1 MARKLAL
8 IIGNS
13 QYDDAGLARLAA
25 PDVDVRAL
33 AEVLSTPGIGAFDEV
48 VPLMNEGLANVRRAI
63 ARFFDAKHRDDLL
76 MLYFSGH
83 GVRDEQGHLYLAVR
97 DTERAI
103 LAGTAIEASYVTTRM
118 DRSASK
124 RLVLVLDCCHSGA
137 FGYGAKAAQGA
148 TVGTATAFEGTGRG
162 RVVLTATDST
172 QYAWEGD
179 QVLGEVE
186 NSLFTHYMIEGLRT
200 GAADRDEDGLITI
213 DELYDYVYEHV
224 LNDTP
229 KQTPGKWAFGQQG
242 EIVIAHNA
250 AASRTKLPP
259 EIEEAVRSTLP
270 SVRLEAVRELDNVL
284 RGRHAGRSNAA
295 REMLKRLAEDDSRR
309 VAAAAV
315 EMLRAFELG
324 GRPVQPETIAREI
337 EIEKQKEVE
346 QTARMEAAQVEAA
359 LEAARVEVARI
370 EAARVEAARLEA
382 ARVEAERAEAAR
394 LEAERVEA
402 ERVARL
408 AAVTEQ
414 LVAAE
419 SALGRGALDVA
430 RERLTKALEI
440 EPQHAGALQL
450 QETLQQ
456 RIEERTRLE
465 EAERR
470 IRELRRKIGTLIA
483 RANATESDAEA
494 IGLLDEA
501 LGLDPEH
508 AEVKEL
514 LEQRHRLRAEAEAAE
529 RRARSIATVQ
539 ERIARHLERDELE
552 DAEHALA
559 SADALGAPTDAF
571 APLRERLAQLHDKRR
586 RDAEEAIRLKA
597 EAEKRARADEI
608 AQHLE
613 SARQAIGQQ
622 QFDEAL
628 ETLRQASALDPNAP
642 GISELVSSAD
652 AGKAALEAE
661 ARKRED
667 IANHLNEAS
676 RHLSK
681 GHLTKAIVIT
691 DVLLGLD
698 PNHPA
703 AKLLHDQIQKAIEG
717 QKEAERKAA
726 QERERQ
732 RQIEDM
738 IATAEA
744 APTHDTAIEILNDV
758 LRRDPGNA
766 KAGRLL
772 DKRQADLDAL
782 KAEQRRG
789 EIAAAQHAIE
799 EHLTRNELDLAGT
812 ELDAAEG
819 RFQSTAEFRALRER
833 LQGVRRKEELD
844 RLARAA
850 VEQAQQDFA
859 RGNHQRAIADLSQFT
874 PAHDRVSA
882 AIRALKAQAEEI
894 RRVREEQE
902 ARARIEAERA
912 AREERVRRLMAAAQ
926 TAVNQQRFQE
936 ALDAVEQLRALAP
949 DVAGLDPLATAAAD
963 GLKALR
969 AAEEA
974 RRQAEIAHQEMDKT
988 LARAAKRLRRR
999 DYPAA
1004 LGLIDEVLA
1013 RDSQYP
1019 AALSL
1024 RAEAQH
1030 AIDYQASN
1038 PVTGFSPRAT
1048 LSAATVWLR
1057 TKAIYSNTFRITGA
1071 LVLAVAVAVGVW
1083 NGPTD
1088 SRQNVDSTPTAAPAN
1103 AGDPPTVAPESAGK
1117 PPSTGGA
1124 ATPSTKGGVDVG
1136 PMVVDARRHLG
1147 TGDLVAAARAIV
1159 PALTAAPENPEVLKT
1174 REEILGAAENGAN
1187 AARTH
1192 ADSSGAQSQREYSD
1206 ATKHLQSAATARRSR
1221 RSEDVEPAV
1230 REYASAAELYRKAI
1244 PATFDAA
1251 PVVSNATALIKQRSY
1266 PQAARVIVEALK
1278 RAPGNTDLLGALQQ
1292 ALVAARDSADGA
1304 KRVAFSSGASSQ
1316 REYSDANAQFK
1327 SAVSAGASDRAED
1340 RASAV
1345 EQYVTAAQKYIDS
1358 VNALALALFK
1368 QGNLTGAARAVT
1380 TGLGAAPDHADL
1392 RKTLQEILGGAE
1404 ASANTAKRAADA
1416 SGASS
1421 RPEYGDGSTRLKS
1434 AETSRRSGA
1443 GDEDAL
1449 RDYVAASQ
1457 LYTAA
1462 ANRHV
1467 QGLVKQDNLAGA
1479 ARAIVAG
1486 LGVVPGNREFLKT
1499 LEEILDAAE
1508 AGATTA
1514 KRSAD
1519 VIAGA
1524 SSRSEYVNATSQFRS
1539 ASNSRS
1545 SGRPEN
1551 AEAAVRDFGA
1561 AEKLYKEAAAA
1572 APPPPPVGVGP
1583 IVNTAKGLIAQGNLI
1598 GAARAIVE
1606 GLKDNPK
1613 NSDLRGTIQQIY
1625 GAAEDEA
1632 NNARK
1637 AADAAGAKDRPEY
1650 ADANARLQTAKY
1662 SSRTAGPENAESIV
1676 LEFGAAADQYRA
1688 AAARVK
1694 TDPRALD
1701 ELAIRK
1707 LLADYVEAYNTM
1719 DARRV
1724 RRFKP
1729 SFTDFPSYLSST
1741 QLTLSDT
1748 RIVVS
1753 PDRQTAA
1760 VTLTAQYK
1768 NTYKKGAMPGAI
1780 SPPGLRLTWRAQRKG
1795 DVWILLE

>member
-48 VPLMNEGLANVRRAI
+48 VPLLNEGLATVRRAI

-137 FGYGAKAAQGA
+137 FGYGAKSAQGA

-270 SVRLEAVRELDNVL
+270 SVRLEAVRELDNIL

-315 EMLRAFELG
+315 EMLKAFELG

-337 EIEKQKEVE
+337 EIEKKKETE
-346 QTARMEAAQVEAA
+346 REETARFEAAQVEAA
-359 LEAARVEVARI
+359 LEAARAEARGRRRGRGGAVEA
-370 EAARVEAARLEA
+370 ERVEAARLEA
-382 ARVEAERAEAAR
+382 ERVEAERAEQRDLRRSVSKRSVPSAR

-402 ERVARL
+402 ERVARV
-408 AAVTEQ
+408 AAVTKQ

-419 SALGRGALDVA
+419 SAMGRGALDDA
-430 RERLTKALEI
+430 RERITKALEI
-440 EPQHAGALQL
+440 EPQHAGALKL
-450 QETLQQ
+450 QGTLQQ
-456 RIEERTRLE
+456 RIEERTRLA
-465 EAERR
+465 EAEQR
-470 IRELRRKIGTLIA
+470 IRELRQKIGTLIA
-483 RANATESDAEA
+483 RANATDSHAEA
-494 IGLLDEA
+494 IVLLDEA

-514 LEQRHRLRAEAEAAE
+514 LEERHRLRTEAEAKE
-529 RRARSIATVQ
+529 RRAHSIATVQ
-539 ERIARHLERDELE
+539 ERIARHLERGDLE
-552 DAEHALA
+552 EAEHALA
-559 SADALGAPTDAF
+559 SADELGAPAESF

-597 EAEKRARADEI
+597 EAEKRARAHEI

-613 SARQAIGQQ
+613 SARKAIGQQ
-622 QFDEAL
+622 RFDDAL
-628 ETLRQASALDPNAP
+628 ETLRQASALDAKAP
-642 GISELVSSAD
+642 GISELVSSAE

-661 ARKRED
+661 AKKRQEID
-667 IANHLNEAS
+667 NHLNEAS
-676 RHLSK
+676 RHLTK

-703 AKLLHDQIQKAIEG
+703 AKLLHEQIQKAIEG

-738 IATAEA
+738 ITTAEA

-782 KAEQRRG
+782 KAEQRRS
-789 EIAAAQHAIE
+789 EIAAAQQTIE

-819 RFQSTAEFRALRER
+819 RFQSTAEFRVLRER

-850 VEQAQQDFA
+850 VEHAQDDFA
-859 RGNHQRAIADLSQFT
+859 RGNHQRAIADLSEFK

-902 ARARIEAERA
+902 ARARVEAERA
-912 AREERVRRLMAAAQ
+912 AREERVRHLMAAAQ
-926 TAVNQQRFQE
+926 AAVNQQRFQE
-936 ALDAVEQLRALAP
+936 ALEAVEQLRALAP
-949 DVAGLDPLATAAAD
+949 DVAGLEPLAKTAAE
-963 GLKALR
+963 GLQAQR

-974 RRQAEIAHQEMDKT
+974 RRQAEIARQEMDKT

-1004 LGLIDEVLA
+1004 LGLINEVLA

-1024 RAEAQH
+1024 RAEVQRAVEEAAKH
-1030 AIDYQASN
+1030 
-1038 PVTGFSPRAT
+1038 PVEGFSLWPT
-1048 LSAATVWLR
+1048 LSSATVWLR
-1057 TKAIYSNTFRITGA
+1057 TKAIYSNTFRIAGG
-1071 LVLAVAVAVGVW
+1071 LVLVAAVAVGVLR
-1083 NGPTD
+1083 GPAD
-1088 SRQNVDSTPTAAPAN
+1088 APQSVESAPSAAPAS
-1103 AGDPPTVAPESAGK
+1103 AGNPPAAAPESAGK
-1117 PPSTGGA
+1117 PSSPSSA
-1124 ATPSTKGGVDVG
+1124 AAGTPPTKGGVDVS

-1159 PALTAAPENPEVLKT
+1159 PALNAAPENPEVLKT

-1187 AARTH
+1187 AAKTN
-1192 ADSSGAQSQREYSD
+1192 ADSSGAQNQREYSD
-1206 ATKHLQSAATARRSR
+1206 ATKHLQSAVTARRSG

-1230 REYASAAELYRKAI
+1230 REYASAAELYRKAL
-1244 PATFDAA
+1244 PAAFDAA
-1251 PVVSNATALIKQRSY
+1251 PVVNNATALIKQRSY
-1266 PQAARVIVEALK
+1266 PQAARVIVEGLK
-1278 RAPGNTDLLGALQQ
+1278 RAPGNADLLGTLQQ
-1292 ALVAARDSADGA
+1292 ALVAARDFADGA
-1304 KRVAFSSGASSQ
+1304 KRVAAS
-1316 REYSDANAQFK
+1316 
-1327 SAVSAGASDRAED
+1327 
-1340 RASAV
+1340 
-1345 EQYVTAAQKYIDS
+1345 
-1358 VNALALALFK
+1358 
-1368 QGNLTGAARAVT
+1368 
-1380 TGLGAAPDHADL
+1380 
-1392 RKTLQEILGGAE
+1392 
-1404 ASANTAKRAADA
+1404 
-1416 SGASS
+1416 
-1421 RPEYGDGSTRLKS
+1421 
-1434 AETSRRSGA
+1434 
-1443 GDEDAL
+1443 
-1449 RDYVAASQ
+1449 
-1457 LYTAA
+1457 
-1462 ANRHV
+1462 
-1467 QGLVKQDNLAGA
+1467 
-1479 ARAIVAG
+1479 
-1486 LGVVPGNREFLKT
+1486 
-1499 LEEILDAAE
+1499 
-1508 AGATTA
+1508 
-1514 KRSAD
+1514 
-1519 VIAGA
+1519 
-1524 SSRSEYVNATSQFRS
+1524 
-1539 ASNSRS
+1539 
-1545 SGRPEN
+1545 
-1551 AEAAVRDFGA
+1551 
-1561 AEKLYKEAAAA
+1561 
-1572 APPPPPVGVGP
+1572 VG
-1583 IVNTAKGLIAQGNLI
+1583 
-1598 GAARAIVE
+1598 
-1606 GLKDNPK
+1606 
-1613 NSDLRGTIQQIY
+1613 
-1625 GAAEDEA
+1625 
-1632 NNARK
+1632 
-1637 AADAAGAKDRPEY
+1637 
-1650 ADANARLQTAKY
+1650 RLQPA
-1662 SSRTAGPENAESIV
+1662 
-1676 LEFGAAADQYRA
+1676 
-1688 AAARVK
+1688 
-1694 TDPRALD
+1694 
-1701 ELAIRK
+1701 
-1707 LLADYVEAYNTM
+1707 
-1719 DARRV
+1719 RV
-1724 RRFKP
+1724 RRRQRAGQVC
-1729 SFTDFPSYLSST
+1729 SQRWSLGSSRR
-1741 QLTLSDT
+1741 QSVSCRTLRNCRAKVHRLCELIRPGDAQARQPERRGT
-1748 RIVVS
+1748 RR
-1753 PDRQTAA
+1753 DHRFEC
-1760 VTLTAQYK
+1760 
-1768 NTYKKGAMPGAI
+1768 
-1780 SPPGLRLTWRAQRKG
+1780 RARPR
-1795 DVWILLE
+1795 

>member
-48 VPLMNEGLANVRRAI
+48 VPLLNEGLATVRRAI

-295 REMLKRLAEDDSRR
+295 REVLKRLTEDDSRK

-315 EMLRAFELG
+315 EMLKAFELG
-324 GRPVQPETIAREI
+324 GRPVKPETIAREI
-337 EIEKQKEVE
+337 EIEQQKEIERDE
-346 QTARMEAAQVEAA
+346 QQHTAETARIEAVRIQAALVEAERIKA
-359 LEAARVEVARI
+359 ARLEAERVEAARVEAARV

-382 ARVEAERAEAAR
+382 ERLKAERLEAARVEAARVEAAR
-394 LEAERVEA
+394 VEA
-402 ERVARL
+402 VRVARV

-419 SALGRGALDVA
+419 SALGRGALDDA

-440 EPQHAGALQL
+440 EPQHAGALKL
-450 QETLQQ
+450 QGALQR
-456 RIEERTRLE
+456 RIEERTRLA
-465 EAERR
+465 EAEQR
-470 IRELRRKIGTLIA
+470 IRELRQKIATLIA
-483 RANATESDAEA
+483 RANATDSDAEA
-494 IGLLDEA
+494 IVLLDEA

-514 LEQRHRLRAEAEAAE
+514 LEERHRLRTEAEAKE
-529 RRARSIATVQ
+529 RRAHSIATVQ
-539 ERIARHLERDELE
+539 ERIARHLERGDLE
-552 DAEHALA
+552 EAEHALA
-559 SADALGAPTDAF
+559 SADELGAPAESF
-571 APLRERLAQLHDKRR
+571 APLRERLAELHDKRR

-608 AQHLE
+608 AQHLK
-613 SARQAIGQQ
+613 SARKAIGQQ
-622 QFDEAL
+622 RFDDAL

-661 ARKRED
+661 AKKRQEID
-667 IANHLNEAS
+667 NHLNEAS
-676 RHLSK
+676 RHLTK

-698 PNHPA
+698 PDHPA
-703 AKLLHDQIQKAIEG
+703 AKLLHEQIQKAIEG

-738 IATAEA
+738 IATAEVA
-744 APTHDTAIEILNDV
+744 ETHDIAIEILNDV
-758 LRRDPGNA
+758 LGRDPGNA

-782 KAEQRRG
+782 KAEQRRT
-789 EIAAAQHAIE
+789 EIAAAQQTIE

-850 VEQAQQDFA
+850 VEQAQEDFA
-859 RGNHQRAIADLSQFT
+859 RGNHQRAIADLSKFT

-926 TAVNQQRFQE
+926 AAVNQQRFQE

-949 DVAGLDPLATAAAD
+949 DVAGLEPLAKTAAD
-963 GLKALR
+963 GLKAQR

-974 RRQAEIAHQEMDKT
+974 RRQAEIARQEMDKT
-988 LARAAKRLRRR
+988 LARAAKRQRRR
-999 DYPAA
+999 DYTTA
-1004 LGLIDEVLA
+1004 LGLVDEVLA

-1024 RAEAQH
+1024 RTEVQRAIEEEAKH
-1030 AIDYQASN
+1030 
-1038 PVTGFSPRAT
+1038 PVEGFSLWPT
-1048 LSAATVWLR
+1048 LSSATVWLR
-1057 TKAIYSNTFRITGA
+1057 TKAIYSNTFRITSV
-1071 LVLAVAVAVGVW
+1071 LVLAAAVAVGVW
-1083 NGPTD
+1083 RRPAD
-1088 SRQNVDSTPTAAPAN
+1088 APQSVDSTPTTTGNPSPT
-1103 AGDPPTVAPESAGK
+1103 DSPVSVTPPTK
-1117 PPSTGGA
+1117 
-1124 ATPSTKGGVDVG
+1124 GVDVS

-1159 PALTAAPENPEVLKT
+1159 PALTAAPENPEPLKT
-1174 REEILGAAENGAN
+1174 REEILGAAENVAN
-1187 AARTH
+1187 AARTA

-1206 ATKHLQSAATARRSR
+1206 ATKHLQSAATARRSG

-1230 REYASAAELYRKAI
+1230 REYASAAEMYRKAV
-1244 PATFDAA
+1244 T
-1251 PVVSNATALIKQRSY
+1251 SNVAQFAKSATALTKKGNYSE
-1266 PQAARVIVEALK
+1266 AARMTVEGLK
-1278 RAPGNTDLLGALQQ
+1278 LAPGNADLLGTMQQ
-1292 ALVAARDSADGA
+1292 ALDAAKDSADRA
-1304 KRVAFSSGASSQ
+1304 KRAAESSGASSQ
-1316 REYSDANAQFK
+1316 GEYVDAGTRLK
-1327 SAVSAGASDRAED
+1327 SAVSAGASARAED
-1340 RASAV
+1340 KASAV
-1345 EQYVTAAQKYIDS
+1345 DHYVTAAQKYIES
-1358 VNALALALFK
+1358 VNSYALAMFK
-1368 QGNLTGAARAVT
+1368 QGNLGDATRAVT
-1380 TGLGAAPDHADL
+1380 TGLAAAPGHADL
-1392 RKTLQEILGGAE
+1392 RKTLQEILDAAE
-1404 ASANTAKRAADA
+1404 ARATAAKRAAD
-1416 SGASS
+1416 
-1421 RPEYGDGSTRLKS
+1421 
-1434 AETSRRSGA
+1434 
-1443 GDEDAL
+1443 
-1449 RDYVAASQ
+1449 
-1457 LYTAA
+1457 
-1462 ANRHV
+1462 
-1467 QGLVKQDNLAGA
+1467 
-1479 ARAIVAG
+1479 
-1486 LGVVPGNREFLKT
+1486 VV
-1499 LEEILDAAE
+1499 
-1508 AGATTA
+1508 
-1514 KRSAD
+1514 
-1519 VIAGA
+1519 AGA
-1524 SSRSEYVNATSQFRS
+1524 SSRSEYSPRHVTPWFGGQLQTRGSPQRCRGGRAGVRGCGETLQGC
-1539 ASNSRS
+1539 S
-1545 SGRPEN
+1545 SGDTPAIAPAIAPAACRGGTHREHGQRSHRSGQSHWGGTCDCQGPQRQSEEFRPHWN
-1551 AEAAVRDFGA
+1551 ASAA
-1561 AEKLYKEAAAA
+1561 L
-1572 APPPPPVGVGP
+1572 
-1583 IVNTAKGLIAQGNLI
+1583 
-1598 GAARAIVE
+1598 
-1606 GLKDNPK
+1606 
-1613 NSDLRGTIQQIY
+1613 
-1625 GAAEDEA
+1625 
-1632 NNARK
+1632 
-1637 AADAAGAKDRPEY
+1637 
-1650 ADANARLQTAKY
+1650 
-1662 SSRTAGPENAESIV
+1662 
-1676 LEFGAAADQYRA
+1676 
-1688 AAARVK
+1688 
-1694 TDPRALD
+1694 
-1701 ELAIRK
+1701 
-1707 LLADYVEAYNTM
+1707 
-1719 DARRV
+1719 
-1724 RRFKP
+1724 
-1729 SFTDFPSYLSST
+1729 
-1741 QLTLSDT
+1741 
-1748 RIVVS
+1748 
-1753 PDRQTAA
+1753 
-1760 VTLTAQYK
+1760 
-1768 NTYKKGAMPGAI
+1768 
-1780 SPPGLRLTWRAQRKG
+1780 
-1795 DVWILLE
+1795 